1 MYNNSFLENSGSCKC
16 CFLYSCDK
24 DYNEIGGD
32 LIGENN
38 FGLEKQTYMFF
49 SFREQVHTI
58 QQS

>member
-1 MYNNSFLENSGSCKC
+1 MYNSFFKKILVVASVV
-16 CFLYSCDK
+16 LYSCDK

-38 FGLEKQTYMFF
+38 FGLEKQTYDVLAFGIRR
-49 SFREQVHTI
+49 SNTI